1 MRKLTLQD
9 AILGAANYAIISTTA
24 TGVVTTFNST
34 AERWLGYTAAEVIG
48 KLTPTLWHDADE
60 MKARAKILSSELG
73 LTVEPGF
80 EAFVAKARLGQ
91 TDENEWTL
99 IRKDGSRFPVSLSA
113 TALFDEAGIITG
125 YLGMIAD
132 ITERRRATTALLESK
147 RFLQSTLNA
156 LSSHIAILDE
166 HGTIIEVNGAWNHFA
181 TRNTFMGSDRG
192 VGDNY
197 LQVCDSASGRFSEEA
212 PVVAA
217 GIRAVMAGE
226 CGEFHLEYPCHSPQ
240 EQRWFIVRA
249 TRFAGDKSIRVVV
262 AHENITERRRSEEAL
277 QISEERVRLATE
289 AAGVAVWEWDIK
301 SGAIHWDEQI
311 FKIYGMPSTPGGRVT
326 YEDWRVRVFPEDLA
340 EQEEKLQ
347 RTAQTCGR
355 SQREF
360 RIVRASDHAIRF
372 IQAAEM
378 AVAGADGKATR
389 VVGINLDITERKKLE
404 AEREKLI
411 GELQQALAEVKT
423 LSGMIPICGWCKKIR
438 SDQGYWQ
445 SVEQYVGAHTDATF
459 SHGMCPDCAE
469 KFKADISRANA
480 KQVA

>member
-48 KLTPTLWHDADE
+48 KLTPALWHDADE

-80 EAFVAKARLGQ
+80 ETFVAKARLEK

-99 IRKDGSRFPVSLSA
+99 IRKDGNRFPVSLSV
-113 TALFDEAGIITG
+113 TTLMDEAETITG
-125 YLGMIAD
+125 FLGVLAD
-132 ITERRRATTALLESK
+132 ITERRRATTALQESK
-147 RFLQSTLNA
+147 RFLRSTLDA

-166 HGTIIEVNGAWNHFA
+166 RGTIIEVNGAWNHFA
-181 TRNTFMGSDRG
+181 SRNTFMGSDRG

-249 TRFAGDKSIRVVV
+249 TRFDGDKSIRVVV
-262 AHENITERRRSEEAL
+262 AHEN
-277 QISEERVRLATE
+277 
-289 AAGVAVWEWDIK
+289 
-301 SGAIHWDEQI
+301 
-311 FKIYGMPSTPGGRVT
+311 
-326 YEDWRVRVFPEDLA
+326 
-340 EQEEKLQ
+340 
-347 RTAQTCGR
+347 
-355 SQREF
+355 
-360 RIVRASDHAIRF
+360 
-372 IQAAEM
+372 
-378 AVAGADGKATR
+378 
-389 VVGINLDITERKKLE
+389 ITERKKLE

-469 KFKADISRANA
+469 KFKTDISRANA